1 MHRERDNRATMRL
14 LNFLKIFAHV
24 SNCESFDFKGR
35 NANVNET
42 ARKKHLTKNTH
53 TTVKLNKTKC
63 RSNEKDRQRK
73 QMYFEKKEQ
82 FHTII

>member
-42 ARKKHLTKNTH
+42 ARKKTLDKKYTH
-53 TTVKLNKTKC
+53 HT
-63 RSNEKDRQRK
+63 QIK
-73 QMYFEKKEQ
+73 QSEMPIK
-82 FHTII
+82 